1 MFEMTVENLTNY
13 LKAAAELEASIYR
26 QEKVKKQA
34 QYELKYKAPSKPN
47 VEKPVDPM
55 SKMQPPPE
63 PKLLNEAGG
72 YFPVALFLIIGV
84 IGLVVF
90 FSTGST
96 KDDLDYLGLCISVF
110 SLLIFFLMFFITRS
124 VLRDNAKAMERY
136 KEKCNEYEISCAT
149 AKAEYDQAMVE
160 YKHKNK
166 IAYDQYEEEVRLAK
180 RNYDAA
186 QNAVCQ
192 LDSPLEETK
201 QALSTLYSMD
211 IIYPKYR
218 ELVAMCTMYEYFVT
232 GRCSELTGP
241 NGAYNLY
248 ESELRQNLIINRL
261 DTIISNLEM
270 IRQNQYMLYQEMKNT
285 NTILGNISS
294 DVSKILKSAQQIEK
308 ASNITAY
315 CAQVT
320 AQNTEALKYI
330 ALIN

>member
-26 QEKVKKQA
+26 QEKAKKQA

-47 VEKPVDPM
+47 IEKPVDPM

-63 PKLLNEAGG
+63 PKLHNAGG
-72 YFPVALFLIIGV
+72 YSTAALFLIIGV
-84 IGLVVF
+84 IGLVLF
-90 FSTGST
+90 FSTE
-96 KDDLDYLGLCISVF
+96 DDIRYM
-110 SLLIFFLMFFITRS
+110 SLLFIIVPSFLMFFLFFFGTRS
-124 VLRDNAKAMERY
+124 DLRDNAKAMERY
-136 KEKCNEYEISCAT
+136 KEKCKEYEISCAT
-149 AKAEYDQAMVE
+149 AKAEYDQAMEE

-201 QALSTLYSMD
+201 RALSKLYSMD